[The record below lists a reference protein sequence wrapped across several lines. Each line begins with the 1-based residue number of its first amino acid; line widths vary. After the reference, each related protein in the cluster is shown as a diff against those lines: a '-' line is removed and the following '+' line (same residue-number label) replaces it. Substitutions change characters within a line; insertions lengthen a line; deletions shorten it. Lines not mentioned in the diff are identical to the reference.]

1 MQTKKIIENVKNVI
15 AFEILIPYTIIDIV
29 DGIVRYYDL
38 L

>member
-1 MQTKKIIENVKNVI
+1 MLKNVI

-29 DGIVRYYDL
+29 YGIMRYYDL